1 MTETTGRKRVR
12 RDPETTRGLILDMTE
27 RLMVEEGYASVSSRR
42 IAQELGLNAATIH
55 YYYPTTDALF
65 VALHQRMT
73 DRQQEELA
81 RVLAAEDPLQAFWQ
95 FQSGW
100 SKTALGVEFLALA
113 NHRKAIAETLA
124 AATARARAAGDRAL
138 HGALGGITLAGEPV
152 PPPALAAMLIAV
164 GRLLANEERVGISHG
179 HAEVRHLVERILAM
193 RHAGQGAV
201 NPVGASAA
209 GPTE

>member
-1 MTETTGRKRVR
+1 MAGKQAQEGQGMVTEGRKRLR

-27 RLMVEEGYASVSSRR
+27 RLMVEEGYAAVSSRR

-73 DRQQEELA
+73 DRHQQELK
-81 RVLAAEDPLQAFWQ
+81 RVLAADDPLLAFWQ

-113 NHRKAIAETLA
+113 NHRKTIAATLA
-124 AATARARAAGDRAL
+124 ATTSAARKAGERAL
-138 HGALGGITLAGEPV
+138 AEAFGPISLGGEAVSPGALATV
-152 PPPALAAMLIAV
+152 LIAI
-164 GRLLANEERVGISHG
+164 GRLLANEERVGIDHG
-179 HAEVRHLVERILAM
+179 HEEVRQMVEKMLAGL
-193 RHAGQGAV
+193 RPKQD
-201 NPVGASAA
+201 
-209 GPTE
+209 